1 MYNVYSLGSDGFFT
15 RTELSGREEVKIM
28 KSVQIS
34 LQMASQ
40 VKAFVSVVQKYAYE
54 IDLRSDR
61 YVVDAKSIL
70 GIFSLDLSKP
80 LNVEI
85 HSDNCDD
92 LIAELK
98 QFAA

>member
-1 MYNVYSLGSDGFFT
+1 
-15 RTELSGREEVKIM
+15 M

-40 VKAFVSVVQKYAYE
+40 VKTFVSIVQKYSYE

-80 LNVEI
+80 INVEI
-85 HSDNCDD
+85 HSADCED
-92 LIAELK
+92 LLKDLK
-98 QFAA
+98 QFEI

>member
-1 MYNVYSLGSDGFFT
+1 
-15 RTELSGREEVKIM
+15 M

-40 VKAFVSVVQKYAYE
+40 VKTFVSIVQKYSYE

-70 GIFSLDLSKP
+70 GIFSLDLSRP
-80 LNVEI
+80 LTVEI
-85 HSDNCDD
+85 HSVDCDD
-92 LIAELK
+92 LLNELK
-98 QFAA
+98 QFAK

>member
-1 MYNVYSLGSDGFFT
+1 
-15 RTELSGREEVKIM
+15 M
-28 KSVQIS
+28 KSVRIS

-40 VKAFVSVVQKYAYE
+40 VKAFVSVVQKYSYE

-80 LNVEI
+80 IVVEI
-85 HSDNCDD
+85 HSDNCDN
-92 LIAELK
+92 LLNELK

>member
-1 MYNVYSLGSDGFFT
+1 
-15 RTELSGREEVKIM
+15 M
-28 KSVQIS
+28 KSVRIS

-40 VKAFVSVVQKYAYE
+40 VKAFVSVVQKYSYE
-54 IDLRSDR
+54 IDLRSDS
-61 YVVDAKSIL
+61 YVVDAKAIL

-80 LNVEI
+80 TVVEI

-92 LIAELK
+92 LLNELK

>member
-1 MYNVYSLGSDGFFT
+1 
-15 RTELSGREEVKIM
+15 M
-28 KSVQIS
+28 KSIQIS
-34 LQMASQ
+34 LQMANQ
-40 VKAFVSVVQKYAYE
+40 VKKFVSIVQNYSFE

-80 LNVEI
+80 INVEI
-85 HSDNCDD
+85 HAADKDKAECDK
-92 LIAELK
+92 LLEELK

>member
-1 MYNVYSLGSDGFFT
+1 
-15 RTELSGREEVKIM
+15 M

-40 VKAFVSVVQKYAYE
+40 VKTFVSIVQNYSYD
-54 IDLRSDR
+54 IDLRSER

-80 LNVEI
+80 INVEI
-85 HSDNCDD
+85 HSDSCDD

-98 QFAA
+98 AFQA

>member
-1 MYNVYSLGSDGFFT
+1 
-15 RTELSGREEVKIM
+15 M

-40 VKAFVSVVQKYAYE
+40 VKTFVSIVQKYSYE

-80 LNVEI
+80 INVEI
-85 HSDNCDD
+85 HSSECDD
-92 LIAELK
+92 LLQDLK
-98 QFAA
+98 QFEK

>member
-1 MYNVYSLGSDGFFT
+1 
-15 RTELSGREEVKIM
+15 M

-34 LQMASQ
+34 LQMATQ
-40 VKAFVSVVQKYAYE
+40 VKKFVNLVQKYPFD

-80 LNVEI
+80 INVEI
-85 HSDNCDD
+85 HADDVYGEECDK
-92 LIAELK
+92 LIEEISE
-98 QFAA
+98 FAI

>member
-1 MYNVYSLGSDGFFT
+1 
-15 RTELSGREEVKIM
+15 
-28 KSVQIS
+28 
-34 LQMASQ
+34 MASQ
-40 VKAFVSVVQKYAYE
+40 VKNFVSIVQKYSYD

-85 HSDNCDD
+85 HAEKCDD
-92 LIAELK
+92 LLEDLK
-98 QFAA
+98 QFAK